1 MLQTVSSPGL
11 PGCWCLPALE
21 RSLSI
26 GNFKGRMGSVEAKAY
41 LASPE
46 VVASSALS
54 GMISGPGWYQQPEGT
69 SDVIVGE
76 GDGVKEDERI
86 ITTEEAIEKIID
98 QLDHV
103 IKTAE
108 SKNDIAPETK
118 ITQGIEV
125 LPNFPSKVEGELL
138 FCDAENINL
147 SCHFLPSTFLIP

>member
-1 MLQTVSSPGL
+1 MLQIVSSLGL

-54 GMISGPGWYQQPEGT
+54 GMISGPGWYQQPKGI
-69 SDVIVGE
+69 SDVVIGE
-76 GDGVKEDERI
+76 GDGVKEHERM
-86 ITTEEAIEKIID
+86 ITNEETIEKKRD
-98 QLDHV
+98 QLDHI
-103 IKTAE
+103 IKIAE
-108 SKNDIAPETK
+108 SKNDTVLETK

-125 LPNFPSKVEGELL
+125 LPNFSSKVEGELL
-138 FCDAENINL
+138 FCDADNINV
-147 SCHFLPSTFLIP
+147 SCHF